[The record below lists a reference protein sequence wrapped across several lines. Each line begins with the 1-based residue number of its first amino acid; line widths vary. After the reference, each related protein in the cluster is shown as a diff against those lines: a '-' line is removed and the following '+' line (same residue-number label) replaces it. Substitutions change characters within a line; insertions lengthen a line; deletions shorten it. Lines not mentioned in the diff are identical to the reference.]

1 LHYSS
6 IAIGLKQR
14 WRTGRGKGMEDE
26 LRREVTTEKIT
37 GINETKTDKK
47 NPNFSERLFKSVKKE
62 LVISGSVLLGV

>member
-1 LHYSS
+1 
-6 IAIGLKQR
+6 
-14 WRTGRGKGMEDE
+14 MEDE